1 MAAEQA
7 VDLCPRHTTRPCVP
21 ERLDEGVQCAV
32 PAGVPENKPGA
43 RLAVVPKAKRGEQV
57 GRLYRPGAI
66 HHGVEG
72 REPQDV
78 RLCAPEDPADEPLLA
93 FGEVGVDL
101 LRPEEIAL
109 LTPRDLAGFAAAE
122 LHRLPKLVHQL
133 LVVLERA
140 PAVR

>member
-7 VDLCPRHTTRPCVP
+7 VDLRPRHATRPCVP

-32 PAGVPENKPGA
+32 PAGVTEDEPDA

-57 GRLYRPGAI
+57 GWLYRPGAI
-66 HHGVEG
+66 HHSVEG

-78 RLCAPEDPADEPLLA
+78 SLCAPEDPADEPLLA

-101 LRPEEIAL
+101 RPEEFAL
-109 LTPRDLAGFAAAE
+109 LTPRDLASAAAE
-122 LHRLPKLVHQL
+122 LHRRLKL
-133 LVVLERA
+133 
-140 PAVR
+140 